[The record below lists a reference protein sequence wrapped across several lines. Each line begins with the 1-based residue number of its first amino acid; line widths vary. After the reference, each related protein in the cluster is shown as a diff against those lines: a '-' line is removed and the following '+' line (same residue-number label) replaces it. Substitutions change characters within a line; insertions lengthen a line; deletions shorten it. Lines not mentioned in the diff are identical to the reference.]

1 MTMEPIQKT
10 TGTYQ
15 GSTPTVEKAQN
26 TVKVQEQM
34 TEEQAAKSTANEPAR
49 QADKIATPEK
59 ASDSSLKKAVEEINR
74 KSPNMEAVFGY
85 HEGTNRVTIKIMD
98 KDTKEIKKEYPAEQ
112 TLDMIQKVWEMA
124 GLMVDEK
131 R

>member
-34 TEEQAAKSTANEPAR
+34 TEEQAAKSTANEPVR
-49 QADKIATPEK
+49 QADKIATLDK
-59 ASDSSLKKAVEEINR
+59 ASDSSLKKAVDEINR
-74 KSPNMEAVFGY
+74 SSPSMEAIFGY
-85 HEGTNRVTIKIMD
+85 HEGTNRVIIKIMD
-98 KDTKEIKKEYPAEQ
+98 KDTKEVKKEYPAEQ